1 MSTNGQPI
9 RVGIAGLGRSGW
21 NIHAR
26 TVLAMRDKFA
36 LAAVFDPAAERRN
49 EAVAASGCKAYE
61 DFETLIN
68 DKSLELVVVASPNKF
83 HTPHAIAA
91 IRAGKHVVCE
101 KPFALST
108 DDADRMIDASEETGR
123 VLVPFQNRRYE
134 PHLVK
139 VKEVMDSG
147 VLGEIVQVRVTWHL
161 FGRRWDWQ
169 TLRDFGGGSLNN
181 NGSHLLDHALY
192 VFGDGEP
199 RVFADLRRTPL
210 TSGDAE
216 DHVKIVLYGEGHPT
230 VDMELTNAAAY
241 PQDRWHVMGSSGG
254 LRGSGER
261 LEWKWVDFDAL
272 PPRPVDRR
280 PAEGRAYNN
289 EPLEW
294 QTATWDAPTDAR
306 PAAELLYADVYD
318 AVRNGKPHPVTPQ
331 SVRRL
336 IAVIEACREMCPV

>member
-1 MSTNGQPI
+1 METNGKRV

-21 NIHAR
+21 NIHAK
-26 TVLAMRDKFA
+26 TLLNLPGQFEIV
-36 LAAVFDPAAERRN
+36 AVTDPAAERRA
-49 EAVAASGCKAYE
+49 EAVAACRCKAYGDFDALLE
-61 DFETLIN
+61 DR
-68 DKSLELVVVASPNKF
+68 SVELVVVASPNKF
-83 HTPHAIAA
+83 HAEHANAA
-91 IRAGKHVVCE
+91 LRAGKHVVCE
-101 KPFALST
+101 KPFALTT
-108 DDADRMIDASEETGR
+108 DDADRMIEAADETGR

-134 PHLVK
+134 PHLMK
-139 VKEVMDSG
+139 VREIMDSG
-147 VLGEIVQVRVTWHL
+147 VLGEIVQVRCTWHS

-169 TLRDFGGGSLNN
+169 TLKDFGGGSLNN

-192 VFGDGEP
+192 VFGDGDP
-199 RVFADLRRTPL
+199 QVFADMRRTPL

-254 LRGSGER
+254 LRGGVER
-261 LEWKWVDFDAL
+261 LEWKWVDYDTM

-294 QTATWDAPTDAR
+294 QTASWDAPADTK
-306 PAAELLYADVYD
+306 PAAELLYRDVYD
-318 AVRNGKPHPVTPQ
+318 SVRTGKPHFITPR

-336 IAVIEACREMCPV
+336 ISVIEQCRELCPV